1 MSGNETILEVR
12 NLKKYF
18 FSGKKRRGREPRA
31 VKALDGV
38 SFSMEYGETLGVV
51 GESGCGKSTLGRKL
65 ARRLGV
71 DFIDTDALVEERE
84 GASVADVFRYEGEER
99 FREAERRVLDE
110 VIAGASFAV
119 VSTGGGLPTW
129 RDNMPCMNAVGHTVY
144 LRRSPEQIA
153 RRLSPYGRRKRPR
166 LQGLDDEQLVAFMR
180 GDMAAREPFYAQAS
194 LVVDCDPMSD
204 DELVEHIVQTFSD
217 RG

>member
-1 MSGNETILEVR
+1 MKPLF
-12 NLKKYF
+12 L
-18 FSGKKRRGREPRA
+18 
-31 VKALDGV
+31 
-38 SFSMEYGETLGVV
+38 V
-51 GESGCGKSTLGRKL
+51 GYMGCGKSTLGRKL

-153 RRLSPYGRRKRPR
+153 RRLSPY
-166 LQGLDDEQLVAFMR
+166 
-180 GDMAAREPFYAQAS
+180 
-194 LVVDCDPMSD
+194 
-204 DELVEHIVQTFSD
+204 
-217 RG
+217 

>member
-1 MSGNETILEVR
+1 MMLLAIKDLTKIFTRQKKTFEAVSHVGFS
-12 NLKKYF
+12 LKE
-18 FSGKKRRGREPRA
+18 GEMA
-31 VKALDGV
+31 VITGP
-38 SFSMEYGETLGVV
+38 
-51 GESGCGKSTLGRKL
+51 SGCGKSTLGRKL

>member
-1 MSGNETILEVR
+1 MKPLF
-12 NLKKYF
+12 L
-18 FSGKKRRGREPRA
+18 
-31 VKALDGV
+31 
-38 SFSMEYGETLGVV
+38 V
-51 GESGCGKSTLGRKL
+51 GYMGCGKSTLGRKL

-129 RDNMPCMNAVGHTVY
+129 RDNMPCMNAVGYTVY

-180 GDMAAREPFYAQAS
+180 GDMAAREPFYAQAA